1 MKTSKFTDSQ
11 IMSILKQAES
21 GTPVAT
27 LCREHGMSNATF
39 YKWRARYGGMDT
51 SLMARLK
58 ELEAENTRLKKMY
71 AEERLKAEIVQEA
84 MFKKV
89 VKPSCRRQMAQQAVA
104 LHAVSIRLACS
115 AFGISETCYRYQ
127 AKLCDDNALIA
138 KQLIELT
145 EENSDWGFGLCFSY
159 LRHVENHCWNH
170 KRVYRIYCELA
181 LNLRIK
187 PRRRL
192 KRHAPEPLKEPIR
205 ENQVWSLD
213 FMHDQL
219 IDGRKFRLLNV
230 IDDYRREGLA
240 IEAGFSLP
248 TIRVIRTLNQL
259 LEWREK
265 PLVIR
270 CDNGPEFISHE
281 FVRWAT
287 EQGIRIEYIQPG
299 KPQQNAYIERYNRTI
314 RYSWLS
320 KHLFDTLEEVQD
332 YATSWLWH
340 YNYERPHQ
348 ANKGRPP
355 LMAA

>member
-1 MKTSKFTDSQ
+1 MVYFDAVFNNTNLSPIEQDESIIQFYRNVATQANPATKADNKMEPNGRAMSKFMTMFNGQ
-11 IMSILKQAES
+11 GRGAELS
-21 GTPVAT
+21 SA
-27 LCREHGMSNATF
+27 
-39 YKWRARYGGMDT
+39 KD
-51 SLMARLK
+51 
-58 ELEAENTRLKKMY
+58 
-71 AEERLKAEIVQEA
+71 
-84 MFKKV
+84 
-89 VKPSCRRQMAQQAVA
+89 RRQMAQQAVA

-127 AKLCDDNALIA
+127 VKLSDDNALIA
-138 KQLIELT
+138 EQLIELT

-159 LRHVENHCWNH
+159 LRHVENHCWND

-187 PRRRL
+187 PRKRL
-192 KRHAPEPLKEPIR
+192 KRHAPEPLKDPIR
-205 ENQVWSLD
+205 ENQVWSLN

-219 IDGRKFRLLNV
+219 SDGRKFRLLNV

-340 YNYERPHQ
+340 YNHERPHQ
-348 ANKGRPP
+348 ANKGGPP